1 MQFSKGKASSEA
13 FSQLSEGAEFVGE
26 ISFKNGLRVNGFIK
40 GKVRSEAT
48 LEIGQAG
55 KMDAEI
61 HVKKIVIRGEFHGVI
76 NASDRVE
83 IMNEGRVYGD
93 IYTPCLIIEA
103 GALFEGHCNMSQTQ
117 NKANQPPE
125 APKASQETQ
134 KS

>member
-13 FSQLSEGAEFVGE
+13 LSQLSEGAEFVGE

-48 LEIGQAG
+48 LEIGQTG
-55 KMDAEI
+55 KLDAEV
-61 HVKKIVIRGEFHGVI
+61 HVKKIIIRGEFHGII

-83 IMNEGRVYGD
+83 ILKEGRVYGD

-117 NKANQPPE
+117 GKANQPPE
-125 APKASQETQ
+125 MLKASQETQ